1 MMFSMFFLQFILFY
15 KFFLNFNAILYM
27 TDCITYAFLFFDHD
41 LVDARGLSIPTVF
54 NSVRTLYTCFIFIL

>member
-1 MMFSMFFLQFILFY
+1 
-15 KFFLNFNAILYM
+15 M